1 MFASSPV
8 GWSGPASLLF
18 AGFGCHAV
26 KLLVW
31 GCCGLVVGWCQQSDQ
46 MPALSLC
53 AAAVV
58 TLNCGTLFLCCPLRG
73 FCSLAGLISDQ
84 VPAPNKSAEAAVAL
98 VCVVLF
104 PSPQAQGVVL
114 FPDWASYRMCC
125 SRSCVGGMLAKL
137 DRVGWGRSTGEHR
150 GRVCGVS

>member
-84 VPAPNKSAEAAVAL
+84 VPAPSKSAEAAVAL

-104 PSPQAQGVVL
+104 PSPQGKCR
-114 FPDWASYRMCC
+114 FEGSPSEW
-125 SRSCVGGMLAKL
+125 GMLNVADSQENMRARCIVLARQVKS
-137 DRVGWGRSTGEHR
+137 VPTGSHK
-150 GRVCGVS
+150 CQAI